1 VSDTW
6 GLAKVV
12 RKVEFKL
19 LQPSP
24 GQFNQFA
31 AAIVLEEFRSARV
44 TSSSGQLG
52 VKPELPDCFVTV

>member
-19 LQPSP
+19 LQIITAEA
-24 GQFNQFA
+24 F
-31 AAIVLEEFRSARV
+31 LWRSTARV
-44 TSSSGQLG
+44 RAPT
-52 VKPELPDCFVTV
+52 